1 MEQIL
6 IALFVAGCIGIVLS
20 MVIFFLASRRKARAV
35 SNGRAKPAQAERV
48 NDGGSGVKRGRGGK
62 DKITGASSLDPIVSD
77 RPQKKIAVKIKNHTD
92 KKGGHPH
99 IILGD
104 VDENHV
110 SVGLT
115 TKPKKGKNSTNYKME
130 VSPLGDGRQSYMRR
144 QGTVAPKG
152 EYKQP
157 RSGSITEKD
166 FAKAK
171 EYGEKAKQKYLNE
184 KTQKKSNECQTPKR
198 HQP

>member
-1 MEQIL
+1 MNAI
-6 IALFVAGCIGIVLS
+6 IIFACSAAVLLGLS
-20 MVIFFLASRRKARAV
+20 VLVFAAFSLRGKARAGGTLLAKAG
-35 SNGRAKPAQAERV
+35 SING
-48 NDGGSGVKRGRGGK
+48 GGSGGKSGRGGK
-62 DKITGASSLDPIVSD
+62 DKITGASSPDPIVSD
-77 RPQKKIAVKIKNHTD
+77 QSKKKIAVKIKNHTD

-184 KTQKKSNECQTPKR
+184 KSAKKSNECQTPKR

>member
-6 IALFVAGCIGIVLS
+6 IALLVAGCIGIVLS
-20 MVIFFLASRRKARAV
+20 MAIFFLASRRKARAV
-35 SNGRAKPAQAERV
+35 SNGRAKPVQAERV
-48 NDGGSGVKRGRGGK
+48 NDGGSGGKRGRGGK

-115 TKPKKGKNSTNYKME
+115 TKPKKGKTLPIIKWKSVRWATEGNHICVGKGLLPQKENTNNRVADLLLKKILQKPRNMAKK
-130 VSPLGDGRQSYMRR
+130 QS
-144 QGTVAPKG
+144 K
-152 EYKQP
+152 
-157 RSGSITEKD
+157 SI
-166 FAKAK
+166 
-171 EYGEKAKQKYLNE
+171 
-184 KTQKKSNECQTPKR
+184 
-198 HQP
+198 